1 MLNRIIAFSLR
12 NRLFVVVSA
21 LLVAG
26 YGTFTA
32 FRMPIDVL
40 PDLNRPTVTVLAE
53 AHDMVPE
60 DIERL
65 VTFPLERM
73 LNGATDVM
81 RVRSASGM
89 GLSMIFVEFDWGTDI
104 YRNRQIVQEKLQ
116 LARSRLPPDVEPQM
130 APISSIMGQIQLIGI
145 QSKTGETHVDEIRT
159 LADYDMKYR
168 LMSIPGVAKVVSAG
182 GAPRQLQVITD
193 VEKLR
198 SFDVTVEEVAETVR
212 RANLNVS
219 GGFLNIGHKAPMIT
233 VTGLLTSGDEL
244 ADAVVRPDPL
254 RPVRIKDVAR
264 VEFGPAAI
272 RTGSAGINGA
282 DGVIMAVF
290 KQPDTDT
297 VKITNR
303 INEELALLQKG
314 LPEDLVIL
322 NDLFQQAEFI
332 HRAVD
337 NVMEAVWLGGLLVI
351 CILFLFLKSK
361 RSALVTLTAIP
372 LSVSVS
378 ALVFSAFGLSINT
391 MTLGGLAV
399 AIGALVDDAIVDV
412 ENVCRRL
419 RENSRCC
426 PGFRPLLVIF
436 RASSEVRRP
445 ILIGTFLVMVVYV
458 PLFFLSGLEGRLF
471 TPIGIAYITSIAAS
485 LLVSLTLTPVLCY
498 FFFANSRGL
507 MDQKDSWMLEAM
519 KAAVARMIG
528 FSLHRPLMI
537 MGLLSA
543 LVVGGGFVL
552 FNQGTQF
559 LPAFNEGVAQINLFL
574 PPETGLDTSSRFGQ
588 RLGRALTRIEGV
600 KHVGRRTGRAEGDE
614 HVHGVNFSHTV
625 VNYDPASNRSRQE
638 IISDI
643 RRMLSEEFPGVITE
657 VDQPLAHL
665 LSHML
670 SGVKAQVAVKIF
682 GPDLD
687 VLRRVAKEVEDAVR
701 PIPGV
706 VDLYTE
712 PQVLIDHIVVEPRRE
727 ILARYGLDVE
737 DVAEVVELA
746 LEGERLSIM
755 QKGQFTFPIIMRLEE
770 KDRAN
775 LDSIRNLYLETA
787 DGARVRMSAVAEV
800 RLSKTPNNINRENV
814 SRRIAV
820 QHNVDG
826 RSLGE
831 VVADVQEAL
840 KPVIGRLS
848 QSPGY
853 SVRIGGQFEA
863 QQEATRMIVIVG
875 ILSLV
880 IMFFVLYLHFKSV
893 NLCLQ
898 VLASIPMAFIGA
910 VAFITVTN
918 QAVSVATLVGLISLA
933 GIASRNAILLI
944 DHYLHL
950 MRIEKEPFGMAMII
964 RAGQER
970 MVPVVMTALTSGIA
984 LVPLALAADQPGREI
999 LYPVATVIIGG
1010 LISSTLLDFLVRP
1023 ALFWSFGAREAER
1036 IVDLPMREDQTTRDM
1051 EAEYGTSEHDSR

>member
-1 MLNRIIAFSLR
+1 
-12 NRLFVVVSA
+12 
-21 LLVAG
+21 
-26 YGTFTA
+26 
-32 FRMPIDVL
+32 
-40 PDLNRPTVTVLAE
+40 
-53 AHDMVPE
+53 
-60 DIERL
+60 
-65 VTFPLERM
+65 
-73 LNGATDVM
+73 
-81 RVRSASGM
+81 
-89 GLSMIFVEFDWGTDI
+89 
-104 YRNRQIVQEKLQ
+104 
-116 LARSRLPPDVEPQM
+116 
-130 APISSIMGQIQLIGI
+130 
-145 QSKTGETHVDEIRT
+145 
-159 LADYDMKYR
+159 
-168 LMSIPGVAKVVSAG
+168 
-182 GAPRQLQVITD
+182 
-193 VEKLR
+193 
-198 SFDVTVEEVAETVR
+198 
-212 RANLNVS
+212 
-219 GGFLNIGHKAPMIT
+219 
-233 VTGLLTSGDEL
+233 
-244 ADAVVRPDPL
+244 
-254 RPVRIKDVAR
+254 
-264 VEFGPAAI
+264 
-272 RTGSAGINGA
+272 
-282 DGVIMAVF
+282 
-290 KQPDTDT
+290 
-297 VKITNR
+297 
-303 INEELALLQKG
+303 
-314 LPEDLVIL
+314 
-322 NDLFQQAEFI
+322 
-332 HRAVD
+332 
-337 NVMEAVWLGGLLVI
+337 
-351 CILFLFLKSK
+351 
-361 RSALVTLTAIP
+361 
-372 LSVSVS
+372 
-378 ALVFSAFGLSINT
+378 
-391 MTLGGLAV
+391 
-399 AIGALVDDAIVDV
+399 
-412 ENVCRRL
+412 
-419 RENSRCC
+419 
-426 PGFRPLLVIF
+426 
-436 RASSEVRRP
+436 
-445 ILIGTFLVMVVYV
+445 
-458 PLFFLSGLEGRLF
+458 
-471 TPIGIAYITSIAAS
+471 
-485 LLVSLTLTPVLCY
+485 
-498 FFFANSRGL
+498 
-507 MDQKDSWMLEAM
+507 
-519 KAAVARMIG
+519 
-528 FSLHRPLMI
+528 
-537 MGLLSA
+537 
-543 LVVGGGFVL
+543 
-552 FNQGTQF
+552 
-559 LPAFNEGVAQINLFL
+559 
-574 PPETGLDTSSRFGQ
+574 
-588 RLGRALTRIEGV
+588 
-600 KHVGRRTGRAEGDE
+600 
-614 HVHGVNFSHTV
+614 
-625 VNYDPASNRSRQE
+625 
-638 IISDI
+638 
-643 RRMLSEEFPGVITE
+643 
-657 VDQPLAHL
+657 
-665 LSHML
+665 
-670 SGVKAQVAVKIF
+670 
-682 GPDLD
+682 
-687 VLRRVAKEVEDAVR
+687 VAKEVEDAVR